1 MVTGLTSG
9 CFDLF
14 HFSHL
19 LYLQRCRSHCD
30 RLIVGVDSDELVKK
44 SKGDLRP
51 IIPENERLE
60 LIANLGIV
68 HKAFILK
75 QVEDLDD
82 VAKKFGVARVFKH
95 QSFWN
100 MDNVYGIR
108 GTGAEL
114 VIVQDIPGMIST
126 SQIIDRIINRYG
138 KKLSDASRQKEEPT

>member
-1 MVTGLTSG
+1 MITGLTSG

-19 LYLQRCRSHCD
+19 LYLQRCRSLCD

-44 SKGDLRP
+44 SKGDSRP

-60 LIANLGIV
+60 LISNLGIV
-68 HKAFILK
+68 HTAFILK
-75 QVEDLDD
+75 RVEDLDD
-82 VAKKFGVARVFKH
+82 VAKKFGVNKLFKH

-100 MDNVYGIR
+100 MENVFGI

-114 VIVQDIPGMIST
+114 VIIQDIPGMVST
-126 SQIIDRIINRYG
+126 SQIIDRIVGRYG
-138 KKLSDASRQKEEPT
+138 N